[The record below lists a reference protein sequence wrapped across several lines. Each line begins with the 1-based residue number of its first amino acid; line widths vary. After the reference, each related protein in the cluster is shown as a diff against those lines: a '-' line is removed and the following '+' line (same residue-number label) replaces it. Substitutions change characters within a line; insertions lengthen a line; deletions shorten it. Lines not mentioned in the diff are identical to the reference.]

1 MLTTEARLGRVVTTR
16 LPRHRRCERAQAG
29 MVLTLPLPLLRVL
42 RSPRMEVRMPVT
54 GSVPVPS
61 KWNKYR
67 VSTENADTSWGSLAK
82 DVLC

>member
-1 MLTTEARLGRVVTTR
+1 M
-16 LPRHRRCERAQAG
+16 
-29 MVLTLPLPLLRVL
+29 LTLPLPLLRVL

-82 DVLC
+82 DALC